1 VSRVGPGATVPRSPR
16 HVLEELV
23 ARGDRAAAAGQPR
36 LVVTLELA
44 SGRSLQGRCVALGD
58 DGGLPMV
65 LLHTGGS
72 ERAPEVMHVR
82 VDHVVAVGYEAA
94 PEPVADRTA
103 PGRLEISRALSS
115 VADEV
120 SAKLGGKLEL
130 TLGELADD
138 PRRHA
143 VMALVPVLR
152 QVLVRLAGDAM
163 GAEALRALAA
173 VRIGA
178 ATTASVVLA
187 NRELPNS
194 RELQIDTAL
203 FPTEEWTAPD
213 LQAAIEKAL

>member
-1 VSRVGPGATVPRSPR
+1 
-16 HVLEELV
+16 
-23 ARGDRAAAAGQPR
+23 
-36 LVVTLELA
+36 
-44 SGRSLQGRCVALGD
+44 
-58 DGGLPMV
+58 
-65 LLHTGGS
+65 
-72 ERAPEVMHVR
+72 
-82 VDHVVAVGYEAA
+82 
-94 PEPVADRTA
+94 
-103 PGRLEISRALSS
+103 
-115 VADEV
+115 
-120 SAKLGGKLEL
+120 
-130 TLGELADD
+130 
-138 PRRHA
+138 

-194 RELQIDTAL
+194 RELQIDAAL